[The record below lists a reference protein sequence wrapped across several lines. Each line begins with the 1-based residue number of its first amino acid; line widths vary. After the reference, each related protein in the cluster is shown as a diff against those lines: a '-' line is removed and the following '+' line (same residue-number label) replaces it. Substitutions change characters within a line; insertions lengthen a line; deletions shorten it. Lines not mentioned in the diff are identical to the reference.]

1 MFVGGGVYMSL
12 AGALLGAGLGG
23 AVSGIASGLLEPF
36 KETFWD
42 EITEGAARVL
52 KLYIADKL
60 SLFRNMLTGTMA
72 TLQRALPSGEWGYA
86 PKGFED
92 VLVNFI
98 VGSTMLSILVGEE
111 LAEEFF
117 AEMIQEGTSNAIQ
130 TSFGGYFQTLL
141 NVFRGGSPLNPD
153 DVRDLYNVKNIV
165 DDKIN
170 ALNLASAGANLYASI
185 HYMTAGGLENIDRSF
200 IAGVNQIQQLSLRV
214 LEHALWFT
222 EYTVSFSERRITDT
236 INRQLEVFDYYIQ
249 MIVDRYETAVSRI
262 NDMIHELD
270 IAILDYTTSPPRITE
285 EYLLSVTNAIKN
297 EFNKLKEDIND
308 FDNRITQKFENLKVT
323 IPQNLVDDYIN
334 AVRRYAETVGILID
348 TLNNFYVTQLNNL
361 VQWIIDM
368 VNYLWAYRTYYPDG
382 WTETIANPI
391 TGEVAEVV
399 AELTIEVYEQEESG
413 ASS

>member
-1 MFVGGGVYMSL
+1 MSWIDS
-12 AGALLGAGLGG
+12 LLKSGLGG

-36 KETFWD
+36 KETFWN

-60 SLFRNMLTGTMA
+60 SFFRNMLTGTLA
-72 TLQRALPSGEWGYA
+72 TLERALPSGEWGYA

-111 LAEEFF
+111 LAQEFF

-165 DDKIN
+165 DEKIT

-185 HYMTAGGLENIDRSF
+185 HYMAAGGLESIDRSF
-200 IAGVNQIQQLSLRV
+200 IAGVNQIQQLSLRA
-214 LEHALWFT
+214 LEHALWFV
-222 EYTVSFSERRITDT
+222 EYMVSFSERRITDV

-249 MIVDRYETAVSRI
+249 MIVDRYETAISRI

-270 IAILDYTTSPPRITE
+270 VAISDYTASPPRITE
-285 EYLLSVTNAIKN
+285 EELLSVANAIRN
-297 EFNKLKEDIND
+297 EFNKLKEDIDD
-308 FDNRITQKFENLKVT
+308 FDNKIMQKLTNLKVS

-334 AVRRYAETVGILID
+334 AVKRYAETIGILID
-348 TLNNFYVTQLNNL
+348 VLNNRYAMEIQNL
-361 VQWIIDM
+361 VNWIINM
-368 VNYLWAYRTYYPDG
+368 VEYLWAYRTYYPDG
-382 WTETIANPI
+382 WTETVANPI
-391 TGEVAEVV
+391 TGTKIEPVV
-399 AELTIEVYEQEESG
+399 SVVIEVYEKEETETTS
-413 ASS
+413 